1 MKEIFESIVTQTGE
15 YLKRYNLKSMVLGLS
30 GGLDSTVCAAI
41 GCEVAKRYG
50 MRMIGIS
57 LPCSSN
63 SSAENDTARDSGMAF
78 CDRFVIMN
86 LQDLYGLAKF
96 KCDTELGESTPLSQ
110 GNIKARL
117 RMLMLYNTATINGG
131 LVIDTDNL
139 SEHYLGFWTI
149 HGDVGDYKPIGR
161 LWKTEVYELA
171 RWLRD
176 DYATKLA
183 NPSLPADNKEKCQ
196 VAVDALTHAI
206 NITPTDGNAVTSGG
220 DMDQIAPGYT
230 YNEVDIVLRHLVEND
245 VQKTGLRQ
253 DIGIIDIAKKYF
265 NSDMDMVERIAN
277 RYYSSA
283 FKRNTGYVG
292 ARV

>member
-15 YLKRYNLKSMVLGLS
+15 YLTKYNLKSLVLGLS

-41 GCEVAKRYG
+41 GYEVAQRYG
-50 MRMIGIS
+50 IRMIGIS

-63 SSAENDTARDSGMAF
+63 SNTEKDTAQNSGMAF
-78 CDRFVIMN
+78 CDRFVTMN

-96 KCDTELGESTPLSQ
+96 KCDTELGESTALSQ

-117 RMLMLYNTATINGG
+117 RMIMLYNTATINGG
-131 LVIDTDNL
+131 LVVDTDNL

-149 HGDVGDYKPIGR
+149 HGDVGDYKPIGK
-161 LWKTEVYELA
+161 LWKTEVYDLA

-176 DYATKLA
+176 DYAAKA
-183 NPSLPADNKEKCQ
+183 ADASGADKERCE
-196 VAVDALTHAI
+196 VAVTALTHAI

-230 YNEVDIVLRHLVEND
+230 YNEVDAVLKYLVVND
-245 VQKTGLRQ
+245 IQKAALATDEGLKA
-253 DIGIIDIAKKYF
+253 IAGEHF
-265 NSDMDMVERIAN
+265 GGDMAMVERIAN
-277 RYYSSA
+277 RYYGSA

-292 ARV
+292 AKV